1 MPPGRVVVPEEWPVP
16 GALEGERVD
25 RALAL
30 ITGLSRRDVGRMV
43 DEGRV
48 RIGGRPVSSR
58 SRRVRSGEVLGV
70 TGPIGSEAGPQV
82 RADPAVSVAVVW
94 CDDAV
99 IVVDK
104 PAGVV
109 VHPGAGHR
117 SSTLV
122 HGLLALFPELAAVE
136 DPADPSRASDRPGIV
151 HRLDKGTSGL
161 MVVARSQAARA
172 ALVGQLARR
181 EVGRSYTTLV
191 AGCMESDAGLV
202 DAPLGRSD
210 SDPTRI
216 RVQTGGRDART
227 GYEVQARYARPLAT
241 TLLRCRLETGR
252 THQIRVHLAS
262 IGHPVIG
269 DDRYGP
275 TRTSWAPLPRGRP
288 FLHAAELSFDH
299 PESGDRMRFTS
310 PLPEDLQGVLR
321 SISPAHEPAG
331 PER

>member
-1 MPPGRVVVPEEWPVP
+1 MVP
-16 GALEGERVD
+16 GALDGERVD

-30 ITGLSRRDVGRMV
+30 ITGLSRRHISRLV
-43 DEGRV
+43 DGDQV
-48 RIGGRPVSSR
+48 TIQGRPVSSR
-58 SRRVRSGEVLGV
+58 SRRVRSGERLGLA
-70 TGPIGSEAGPQV
+70 GPIGSEAGPTV
-82 RADPAVSVAVVW
+82 AADPGVPVPVVW
-94 CDDAV
+94 SDDDV

-122 HGLLALFPELAAVE
+122 HGLLARFPELAAIE
-136 DPADPSRASDRPGIV
+136 DPADPAGAADRPGIV
-151 HRLDKGTSGL
+151 QRLDKGTSGL
-161 MVVARSQAARA
+161 MVVARSKSARA
-172 ALVGQLARR
+172 SLVRQLARR
-181 EVGRSYTTLV
+181 QVGRDYTTLV

-202 DAPLGRSD
+202 DAPLARSD

-227 GYEVQARYARPLAT
+227 RYEVQARFGQPVAT

-275 TRTSWAPLPRGRP
+275 SRKGWAPLPPGRP

-299 PESGDRMRFTS
+299 PKTGDRMRFTS
-310 PLPEDLQGVLR
+310 PLPDDLQDVLR
-321 SISPAHEPAG
+321 SISPDRKPVG

>member
-1 MPPGRVVVPEEWPVP
+1 VPEEWPVP
-16 GALEGERVD
+16 GALDGERVD

-30 ITGLSRRDVGRMV
+30 ITGLSRRHVNQLV
-43 DEGRV
+43 EGGQV
-48 RIGGRPVSSR
+48 TIGGRSVSTR
-58 SRRVRSGEVLGV
+58 SRRVRSGERLGV
-70 TGPIGSEAGPQV
+70 TGSIGSGARAHL
-82 RADPAVSVAVVW
+82 RADPEVPVPVVW
-94 CDDAV
+94 CDEDV

-122 HGLLALFPELAAVE
+122 HGLLARFPELAAVD
-136 DPADPSRASDRPGIV
+136 DPADPTRASDRPGIV

-161 MVVARSQAARA
+161 MVVARSRTARA

-181 EVGRSYTTLV
+181 QVGRQYTTLV
-191 AGCMESDAGLV
+191 AGCVESDAGLV

-216 RVQTGGRDART
+216 RVQRGGRDART
-227 GYEVQARYARPLAT
+227 GYEVQARFSQPVAT
-241 TLLRCRLETGR
+241 TLLSCRLETGR

-275 TRTSWAPLPRGRP
+275 SRKGWAPLPPGRP
-288 FLHAAELSFDH
+288 FLHASELSFDH
-299 PESGDRMRFTS
+299 PKTGDRMRFTS
-310 PLPEDLQGVLR
+310 LLPDDLQAVLE
-321 SISPAHEPAG
+321 SISPDRKPAG
-331 PER
+331 TGR